1 MVMKG
6 RPSDLLK
13 DIKEM
18 MDFENGGDND
28 LVAMLA
34 DHVNGEDKLK
44 KLIDK
49 KNETVNLFIL
59 DCIIFGTAPQGL
71 ADYLFEDPTRVPDA
85 GTYLLVSSLENGFAK
100 KVASNSH
107 LSNVVMEKI
116 KSLLDRDMAME
127 IQQMLCVAE
136 GTSEDTIEKLKE
148 SSDPKVA
155 SLAAFRKAK
164 ENGTPP
170 PKMSSTNKEDFSWE
184 DIMKKNAEIK
194 ERMKDMRSKSN
205 KSVHKQY
212 NLDKKK

>member
-6 RPSDLLK
+6 RPSDILK

-18 MDFENGGDND
+18 MEFGDND
-28 LVAMLA
+28 LVAMLK
-34 DHVNGEDKLK
+34 DHVNGEEKLK
-44 KLIDK
+44 KLVDK
-49 KNETVNLFIL
+49 KNDMVNLFIM
-59 DCIIFGTAPQGL
+59 DCILFGTAPQGL
-71 ADYLFEDPTRVPDA
+71 ADHLFNDPSLIPDA

-116 KSLLDRDMAME
+116 KSLLDKDMAME

-136 GTSEDTIEKLKE
+136 GTSEDTIEKLKD

-170 PKMSSTNKEDFSWE
+170 PKMSSTNKEDFNWE